1 MDTFSTQE
9 PDIMEEK
16 DIKKCPVC
24 GKNVIGRSDKV
35 FCSDECRTCY
45 SNKRE
50 KERKRL
56 FRENKAAM
64 EIEKDLLTLC
74 SNNCTTSIKIIAHI
88 THILKILSK
97 FGTLKP
103 MDMKKLFLAL
113 IVVAT
118 LSSCVES
125 SSKYKALQQQL
136 DSLQANYKMQGAEL
150 DELFAT
156 INEIEQGLSSI
167 RETESILAVSS
178 ADGMEIPQGSKE
190 QLKKDVEAIQDA
202 IKNYQAEIE
211 KLKKDKRLQSS
222 QFKKRLNAMQKELK
236 EKSEIIE
243 TLSKQIEEKDA
254 QIVLQTKQIA
264 SLDEVVS
271 NLKNEVAELSSEGS
285 QLKAKVADQEAEIY
299 SVYYIVGTKSE
310 LIEAGVMTKG
320 GLFKSSKVSYQS
332 EKEAFVKIDSRAIS
346 EINTNAKKAKV
357 MSIHPKGTY
366 AFVENDGEMV
376 LNISNPQEF
385 WEQTKYLVIQVM

>member
-64 EIEKDLLTLC
+64 EIEKDLLILF
-74 SNNCTTSIKIIAHI
+74 SSNCTTSIKIIAYI

-156 INEIEQGLSSI
+156 INEIACDI
-167 RETESILAVSS
+167 ATE
-178 ADGMEIPQGSKE
+178 
-190 QLKKDVEAIQDA
+190 
-202 IKNYQAEIE
+202 
-211 KLKKDKRLQSS
+211 
-222 QFKKRLNAMQKELK
+222 
-236 EKSEIIE
+236 
-243 TLSKQIEEKDA
+243 
-254 QIVLQTKQIA
+254 
-264 SLDEVVS
+264 
-271 NLKNEVAELSSEGS
+271 
-285 QLKAKVADQEAEIY
+285 
-299 SVYYIVGTKSE
+299 
-310 LIEAGVMTKG
+310 
-320 GLFKSSKVSYQS
+320 
-332 EKEAFVKIDSRAIS
+332 
-346 EINTNAKKAKV
+346 
-357 MSIHPKGTY
+357 
-366 AFVENDGEMV
+366 
-376 LNISNPQEF
+376 
-385 WEQTKYLVIQVM
+385 

>member
-1 MDTFSTQE
+1 
-9 PDIMEEK
+9 METMETRR
-16 DIKKCPVC
+16 CPVC
-24 GKNVIGRSDKV
+24 NGKVVGRSDKK
-35 FCSDECRTCY
+35 FCSDECRIHAT
-45 SNKRE
+45 NQKMKEKR
-50 KERKRL
+50 R
-56 FRENKAAM
+56 AM
-64 EIEKDLLTLC
+64 KGNSLLREIERDLMILDNRGC
-74 SNNCTTSIKIIAHI
+74 STGIKIIA
-88 THILKILSK
+88 LLAQLFKILSK
-97 FGTLKP
+97 FGFLNYAH
-103 MDMKKLFLAL
+103 MRKLFTAFIIVAAL
-113 IVVAT
+113 T
-118 LSSCVES
+118 SCVES
-125 SSKYKALQQQL
+125 SSKYKALQAEL
-136 DSLQANYKMQGAEL
+136 DSLQANYKLQGAEL

-178 ADGMEIPQGSKE
+178 TDGIEIPQGSKE
-190 QLKKDVEAIQDA
+190 QLKQDVEAIQNA
-202 IKNYQAEIE
+202 IKNYQEEIE

-222 QFKKRLNAMQKELK
+222 QFKKRLNAMQKELT
-236 EKSEIIE
+236 EKAEIIE
-243 TLSKQIEEKDA
+243 TLSKQLEEKDA

-271 NLKNEVAELSSEGS
+271 NLKNEVAELSDEGS
-285 QLKAKVADQEAEIY
+285 QLRAKVADQEAEIY
-299 SVYYIVGTKSE
+299 SVYYIVGSKEE

-332 EKEAFVKIDSRAIS
+332 EKDAFVKIDSREIS

-366 AFVENDGEMV
+366 AFVENDGEMI

>member
-1 MDTFSTQE
+1 
-9 PDIMEEK
+9 MEER
-16 DIKKCPVC
+16 DIKRCPVC

-35 FCSDECRTCY
+35 FCSDECRTCS

-56 FRENKAAM
+56 LRENKAAM
-64 EIEKDLLTLC
+64 EIEKDLLILC

-103 MDMKKLFLAL
+103 KDMKKLFLAL
-113 IVVAT
+113 IIVAT
-118 LSSCVES
+118 LTSCVES

-190 QLKKDVEAIQDA
+190 QLIKDVEAIQGA

-243 TLSKQIEEKDA
+243 ALSKQIEEKDA

-299 SVYYIVGTKSE
+299 SVYYIVGTKAE

>member
-1 MDTFSTQE
+1 
-9 PDIMEEK
+9 MEEK

-136 DSLQANYKMQGAEL
+136 DSL
-150 DELFAT
+150 
-156 INEIEQGLSSI
+156 S
-167 RETESILAVSS
+167 
-178 ADGMEIPQGSKE
+178 
-190 QLKKDVEAIQDA
+190 
-202 IKNYQAEIE
+202 
-211 KLKKDKRLQSS
+211 RLC
-222 QFKKRLNAMQKELK
+222 
-236 EKSEIIE
+236 
-243 TLSKQIEEKDA
+243 T
-254 QIVLQTKQIA
+254 
-264 SLDEVVS
+264 
-271 NLKNEVAELSSEGS
+271 
-285 QLKAKVADQEAEIY
+285 
-299 SVYYIVGTKSE
+299 
-310 LIEAGVMTKG
+310 
-320 GLFKSSKVSYQS
+320 
-332 EKEAFVKIDSRAIS
+332 
-346 EINTNAKKAKV
+346 
-357 MSIHPKGTY
+357 
-366 AFVENDGEMV
+366 
-376 LNISNPQEF
+376 
-385 WEQTKYLVIQVM
+385 